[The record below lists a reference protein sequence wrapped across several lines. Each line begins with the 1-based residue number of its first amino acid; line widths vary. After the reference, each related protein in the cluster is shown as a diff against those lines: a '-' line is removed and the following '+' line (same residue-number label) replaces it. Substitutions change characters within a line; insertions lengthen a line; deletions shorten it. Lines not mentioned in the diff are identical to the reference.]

1 MNGQQSEGAKEEME
15 GLMGAGGK
23 HCLQQTSRLKQGK
36 IDGYA
41 VRCSV
46 CSVKRA
52 GGN

>member
-1 MNGQQSEGAKEEME
+1 MNGKQSEGAKEEME
-15 GLMGAGGK
+15 GLMRTGGK

-41 VRCSV
+41 VRCV
-46 CSVKRA
+46 VLSVKRV